1 MSPKEHAVEQT
12 KTLIIKTLI
21 VDDESPARKRMR
33 QLLLAHPEILVIGE
47 ASDVDE
53 GLELERKHR
62 PDLIFLDVQMKPE
75 NGFALLNKL
84 PQRDRP
90 PAIVFVTAHDQYAVK
105 AFEHEALD
113 YLTKPV
119 FAERLARSIQ
129 RLKPRGTPNA
139 PRRPAAPQTGSA
151 EPAATLAPQDLV
163 LLKDGERSHMAKVVD
178 IRVVEAT
185 GHFTRIALEGS
196 QFFVVHRPISYW
208 ETRLPKLLF
217 QRISRSLL
225 INRSQ
230 VLSFKTVTDNRTHA
244 FLKGLTKPVEL
255 SRLEA
260 YRLRHFLNDSRDPM
274 TEVG

>member
-1 MSPKEHAVEQT
+1 MSPKEHLDEQ
-12 KTLIIKTLI
+12 IKTLI
-21 VDDESPARKRMR
+21 VDDESPARKRMK
-33 QLLLAHPEILVIGE
+33 QLLLAHPEIVVIGE

-53 GLELERKHR
+53 GLELECRHR

-75 NGFALLNKL
+75 DGFALLHKL
-84 PQRDRP
+84 PPRDRP
-90 PAIVFVTAHDQYAVK
+90 PAIIFVTAHDQYAVK
-105 AFEHEALD
+105 AFEFEALD

-119 FAERLARSIQ
+119 VAERLAKAIQ
-129 RLKPRGTPNA
+129 RLKTRGTPPA
-139 PRRPAAPQTGSA
+139 PPRPAAPQTKSGESGA
-151 EPAATLAPQDLV
+151 PLTPQDLV
-163 LLKDGERSHMAKVVD
+163 LLKEGERTHMARVVD
-178 IRVVEAT
+178 IRVVEAD

-196 QFFVVHRPISYW
+196 QFFMVHRPISYW
-208 ETRLPKLLF
+208 ETRLPELLF

-260 YRLRHFLNDSRDPM
+260 YRLRRFLKDYCEQLA
-274 TEVG
+274 EVG